1 MVILS
6 LSRFSRNYVEV
17 IFPNKK
23 NERGGDAKKKR
34 RNKLMEK
41 KREAKKENYVS
52 GVCYCKKKKHVYC
65 MTRKWHH
72 AFIIF
77 KREMK

>member
-1 MVILS
+1 
-6 LSRFSRNYVEV
+6 
-17 IFPNKK
+17 
-23 NERGGDAKKKR
+23 
-34 RNKLMEK
+34 MEK

-77 KREMK
+77 KRDEMNKKEPKREQTLEKRD